1 MDFYSERAVGNHYA
15 ANDMTLFKLALYYV
29 QQTGDFA
36 FVDEQV
42 SGRPVLQWMADFALA
57 YRNLSSP
64 SSSDG
69 TIDSSSDGG
78 VRSHVQSDV
87 LADYG
92 DASALLECV
101 PTYQHKVRSR
111 RPLSHCA

>member
-1 MDFYSERAVGNHYA
+1 MDFYSGRAVGNHYA
-15 ANDMTLFKLALYYV
+15 ANDMTLFKLALHYI

-64 SSSDG
+64 SSSSDG

-78 VRSHVQSDV
+78 VRSQSDV

>member
-1 MDFYSERAVGNHYA
+1 MDFYSGRAVGNHYA
-15 ANDMTLFKLALYYV
+15 ANDMTLFKLALHYV

-57 YRNLSSP
+57 YRNLSSSSP
-64 SSSDG
+64 SSDG

-78 VRSHVQSDV
+78 VRSQSDV

-111 RPLSHCA
+111 RPLSHCV